1 MAVDGKIRIAEKPS
15 NFIVKFFRGIKA
27 EVKRITWP
35 SKKDVK
41 KATGAVAVLCL
52 IYVVCV
58 GIFDY
63 AFQSLFELVFK
74 IK

>member
-1 MAVDGKIRIAEKPS
+1 MGRLGLQKNLVILLS
-15 NFIVKFFRGIKA
+15 NFFRGIKA